1 MRCRTSERRYCERGL
16 NRKEDMRRLLLAA
29 LTVTVTCIST
39 CVLAQSDAPGPL
51 ATPSGA
57 LRFVR
62 VDRGFVGMLGQDT
75 LDRFTANALAH
86 FDDTE
91 GADHTVG
98 RTLVQTDHGP
108 VLYDLRSDPP
118 LVQRFGKRMKIKR
131 VFWQRDEVVLQSS
144 EGWFR
149 FKSGALTRLRSSKTT
164 YH

>member
-1 MRCRTSERRYCERGL
+1 
-16 NRKEDMRRLLLAA
+16 
-29 LTVTVTCIST
+29 
-39 CVLAQSDAPGPL
+39 
-51 ATPSGA
+51 
-57 LRFVR
+57 
-62 VDRGFVGMLGQDT
+62 
-75 LDRFTANALAH
+75 
-86 FDDTE
+86 
-91 GADHTVG
+91 
-98 RTLVQTDHGP
+98 VQTDHGP